1 MNCCDF
7 TRSASCSLYT
17 RVHCVIDRLRV
28 FTHSQEIWKCKIAQ
42 DATFSIIFSRI
53 WIWVKFCGWIINVAI
68 HTNVSF
74 NFWKCEDWHNPAIRN
89 AIPLWNSITMNY
101 SRVCYTAKKLNLLN
115 CDASPWRNSNEFVV
129 YGWLTSSLRAASDRF
144 IVGRSIGS
152 IIWSKWNAIGVQTSA
167 AAMQQ
172 SKSTIKNK
180 LWMHSWFSA
189 CNIK

>member
-1 MNCCDF
+1 MTF
-7 TRSASCSLYT
+7 YRCS
-17 RVHCVIDRLRV
+17 
-28 FTHSQEIWKCKIAQ
+28 
-42 DATFSIIFSRI
+42 TFSIIFSRI
-53 WIWVKFCGWIINVAI
+53 WIWLKFCGLIINVAI

-74 NFWKCEDWHNPAIRN
+74 NFLKYEDRCNPAIRN

-101 SRVCYTAKKLNLLN
+101 SHVRRTAKKLNLLN
-115 CDASPWRNSNEFVV
+115 CNASPWRNCDEFVV
-129 YGWLTSSLRAASDRF
+129 YGSLTSSLRAASDRF

-180 LWMHSWFSA
+180 LNAFSVL
-189 CNIK
+189 CMQHQINFRRWKINEGDWPR